1 MNEWN
6 DEEFR
11 ELLKSAVP
19 RVADTELKQDLWP
32 RMLRKMDENAAIG
45 ITVLFGKEQTTI
57 RASWL
62 DWALLA
68 LLPVWFF
75 FFPQVIPA
83 LLYHL

>member
-1 MNEWN
+1 MNKFH
-6 DEEFR
+6 DEELR
-11 ELLKSAVP
+11 ELLRSAVAP
-19 RVADTELKQDLWP
+19 VADTELEQDLWP
-32 RMLRKMDENAAIG
+32 RMLRKMDEA
-45 ITVLFGKEQTTI
+45 TI